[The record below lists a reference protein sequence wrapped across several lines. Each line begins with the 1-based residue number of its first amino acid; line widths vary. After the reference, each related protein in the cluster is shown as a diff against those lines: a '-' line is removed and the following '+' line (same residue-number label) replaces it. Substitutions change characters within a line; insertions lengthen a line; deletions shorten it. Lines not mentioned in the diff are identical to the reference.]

1 MGLIH
6 DIPTCAE
13 LLARIEREAGEV
25 LLNLSRSIGTI
36 QAQAPVSKL

>member
-6 DIPTCAE
+6 DIPSCGE

-25 LLNLSRSIGTI
+25 LSNLGISTNASPNLT
-36 QAQAPVSKL
+36 SKL

>member
-13 LLARIEREAGEV
+13 LLARIEREASEV
-25 LLNLSRSIGTI
+25 LLNLTSSIGTS
-36 QAQAPVSKL
+36 QPQPPMSKL